1 MNTNTCSCG
10 GTPHT
15 DECYF
20 GHFLA
25 YTGFAGESPEIIEKL
40 KKAYFDGI
48 DAGRPHDP
56 EKATGSGE
64 LPASNLEKLLRE
76 VDVITWPGKTIM
88 INAETTLRLVDLLK
102 SMRQAIAQCGDR
114 RDAGVSAEQLAELYR
129 LRAAVKG
136 PGDILWSDLAAAER
150 AKNTKLKAESTALR
164 EQAAMDREDAELYR
178 WLESKVQTEDRDG
191 GYHRFYRLPHVT
203 KLDSNGY
210 HPTLSE
216 GIRAAIAKEQ
226 GK

>member
-64 LPASNLEKLLRE
+64 LPELPEHAE
-76 VDVITWPGKTIM
+76 TWPEKICLQQGED
-88 INAETTLRLVDLLK
+88 AEPFGVASEYEVTWCQDWQNDTDIPYVRADIA
-102 SMRQAIAQCGDR
+102 RQAIAQCGDR
-114 RDAGVSAEQLAELYR
+114 RDAEFQSWLADRLVHGYGEKESIDLFMEYR
-129 LRAAVKG
+129 AC
-136 PGDILWSDLAAAER
+136 P
-150 AKNTKLKAESTALR
+150 
-164 EQAAMDREDAELYR
+164 
-178 WLESKVQTEDRDG
+178 
-191 GYHRFYRLPHVT
+191 
-203 KLDSNGY
+203 
-210 HPTLSE
+210 
-216 GIRAAIAKEQ
+216 KEQ